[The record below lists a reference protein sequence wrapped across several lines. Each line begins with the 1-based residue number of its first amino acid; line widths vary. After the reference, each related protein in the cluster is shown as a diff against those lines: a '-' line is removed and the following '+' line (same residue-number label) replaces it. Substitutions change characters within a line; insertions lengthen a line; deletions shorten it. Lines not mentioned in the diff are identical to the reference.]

1 MACVVCNQTKNVI
14 VCPNGHHQCG
24 RCMLNRIK
32 SIYEEGRSAFHDDDA
47 QKCFTCRCHLTDIHI
62 EKYCPNYHKM
72 LKLVVMTGTASLTL
86 IRNGY
91 PKHIA
96 KKIANDPEEIQ
107 KNLIILSNY
116 KK

>member
-24 RCMLNRIK
+24 RCLLKRIQ

-47 QKCFTCRCHLTDIHI
+47 QKCFTCRCHLTDEHI
-62 EKYCPNYHKM
+62 KKYCPAYEKM
-72 LKLVVMTGTASLTL
+72 LKLVIVKGQMTLCNIEL
-86 IRNGY
+86 GY

-96 KKIANDPEEIQ
+96 KKMANDPRNIQ
-107 KNLIILSNY
+107 KGLSWLSV
-116 KK
+116 